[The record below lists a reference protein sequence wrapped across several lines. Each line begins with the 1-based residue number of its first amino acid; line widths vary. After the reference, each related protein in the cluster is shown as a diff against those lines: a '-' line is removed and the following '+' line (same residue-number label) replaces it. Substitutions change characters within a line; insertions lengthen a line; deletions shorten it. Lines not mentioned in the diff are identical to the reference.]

1 MPVRLPVD
9 LRPLVREFL
18 RSRTS
23 IQALVGNPARIHG
36 QIPATPTFPLIVIVG
51 DVTGTEIVAEHLD
64 EGIVQIDVYGN
75 ISSDTGAPPNT
86 DYDDQARLIARTV
99 RAELLT
105 AASYTH
111 TRGVVTN
118 VRSIRRPA
126 PLPDGVNNPSR
137 PRYSADY
144 GITAHPHPM

>member
-64 EGIVQIDVYGN
+64 EGIVQIDV
-75 ISSDTGAPPNT
+75 
-86 DYDDQARLIARTV
+86 
-99 RAELLT
+99 
-105 AASYTH
+105 
-111 TRGVVTN
+111 VTN